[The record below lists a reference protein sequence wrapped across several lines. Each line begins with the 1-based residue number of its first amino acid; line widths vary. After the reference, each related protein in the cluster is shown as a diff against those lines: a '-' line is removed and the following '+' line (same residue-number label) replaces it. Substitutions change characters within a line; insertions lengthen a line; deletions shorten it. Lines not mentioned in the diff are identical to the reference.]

1 MENKL
6 DLLTKKLY
14 EEGVEKANR
23 EAERVT
29 GEAQQQAEK
38 LLADARAEADAIRK
52 RAEAEAEDLKRKA
65 EAEMAAGTRLAVAAL
80 KQELAGLVA
89 GKVAGGL
96 AATAFDERAFVQE
109 MMLEV
114 VRKWDVA
121 AGSLDL
127 EVVLS
132 DGEREAFRGYVERK
146 CKELLDKGLEIK
158 GGGAEGRFVVRPKGE
173 GYEVAF
179 SEELFRDF
187 FSRYVKELVKKLLYQ
202 E

>member
-65 EAEMAAGTRLAVAAL
+65 
-80 KQELAGLVA
+80 
-89 GKVAGGL
+89 
-96 AATAFDERAFVQE
+96 

-121 AGSLDL
+121 AGGLDL

-132 DGEREAFRGYVERK
+132 DGEREAFREYVERK